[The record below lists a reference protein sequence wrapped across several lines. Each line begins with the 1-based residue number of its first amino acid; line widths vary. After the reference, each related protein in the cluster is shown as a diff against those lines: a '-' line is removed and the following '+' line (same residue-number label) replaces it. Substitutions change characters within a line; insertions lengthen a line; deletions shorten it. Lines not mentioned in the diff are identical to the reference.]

1 MSYHKIKLG
10 EDNFSAL
17 TTSKIEFFLHN
28 INLRKN
34 NEDNILGKGTIDF
47 NRVFLAKDFFLNLN
61 LEILNYIEKPKE
73 EEEKDKEK
81 NSQNLKRNQPKKAIG
96 R

>member
-1 MSYHKIKLG
+1 M
-10 EDNFSAL
+10 
-17 TTSKIEFFLHN
+17 
-28 INLRKN
+28 
-34 NEDNILGKGTIDF
+34 IDF

-61 LEILNYIEKPKE
+61 IEILNYIEKPKE

-81 NSQNLKRNQPKKAIG
+81 NSQNIKKNQPKKAIG